1 MTLNQKVNQTLG
13 GKISIDGET
22 LPIDFML
29 YKGDKKSYMTFY
41 SPYEKPDFFAG
52 DETID
57 SALAVTVTLFSEKNY
72 LNAFEKMKKLMTEA
86 GFIWTG
92 DSPDMFDDETGLYQ
106 KASDFEIERSLL
118 NG

>member
-1 MTLNQKVNQTLG
+1 MTLNQKVTKTLK
-13 GKISIDGET
+13 GKISIDGEILT
-22 LPIDFML
+22 IDFML

-41 SPYEKPDFFAG
+41 SPYERPDLFAG
-52 DETID
+52 DETLD
-57 SALAVTVTLFSEKNY
+57 STLAVTVTVFSDKNL
-72 LNAFEKMKKLMTEA
+72 LNAIKTMKSLMTEA

-92 DSPDMFDDETGLYQ
+92 DSPDMYDNETGLFY